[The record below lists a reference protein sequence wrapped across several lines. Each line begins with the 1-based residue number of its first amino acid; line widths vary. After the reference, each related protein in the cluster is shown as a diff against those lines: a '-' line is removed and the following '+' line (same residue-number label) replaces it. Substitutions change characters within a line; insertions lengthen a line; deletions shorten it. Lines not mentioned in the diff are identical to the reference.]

1 MVKAVLFDMDGV
13 VLDSEKLY
21 TRFWKQAIEESGF
34 SVTWEQLL
42 DLRSLGKEFAPAYFR
57 EILGPSADP
66 EAIRILR
73 RVRMKEYT
81 DVHPIQLKPGIRKTL
96 EELRKRKILTAIAT
110 ASNPE
115 RAEGFLDQTG
125 VRPLFDRVLTTAS
138 VAHGKPEPDI
148 YLSACQQL
156 GIEPWEAMAVED
168 SDNGALSAIR
178 AGCLTVMVPDLAPPG
193 AQVVDQL
200 YGVAGNVAEI
210 LDLL

>member
-1 MVKAVLFDMDGV
+1 MIKAVLFDMDGV

-42 DLRSLGKEFAPAYFR
+42 DLRSLGKEFAPAYFQK
-57 EILGPSADP
+57 ILGPSADP

-81 DVHPIQLKPGIRKTL
+81 DEHPVPLKPGIRKTL

-115 RAEGFLDQTG
+115 RAEGFLNQTG
-125 VRPLFDRVLTTAS
+125 IRPLFDQVLTTAS

-148 YLSACQQL
+148 YLAACRQL
-156 GIEPWEAMAVED
+156 GIAPCEAMAVED

-178 AGCLTVMVPDLAPPG
+178 AGCFTVMVPDLAPPG
-193 AQVVDQL
+193 AGIAGRL
-200 YGVAGNVAEI
+200 SGVAENVTEI